1 MYVMLNSKLYEIGKK
16 YNTVVKHNIN
26 YDRGCTLDYQ
36 CAVCINE
43 LLLESHPLD
52 MESKS
57 KLQSLLNN
65 LITL

>member
-43 LLLESHPLD
+43 LLLEPYPLD
-52 MESKS
+52 VESKS